1 MSPGNLTNMEEHAE
15 FTRAV
20 RDLVLAGER
29 FRARAGRRRGL
40 SPSSVTVLT
49 TLLLEGP
56 RGPSELAALLDITTA
71 SATELVDRL
80 QALGHVV
87 RRPHPR
93 DRRKLLVELTETGAR
108 EIEEIFG
115 SFTARVEASS
125 GAIGAE
131 ERGAVLAF
139 VREVRRNLGEDA
151 GGVEG
156 AVS

>member
-1 MSPGNLTNMEEHAE
+1 MDGHPE

-40 SPSSVTVLT
+40 SPSSVTVLS
-49 TLLLEGP
+49 TLFLDGP

-93 DRRKLLVELTETGAR
+93 DRRRLLVELTDSGGR
-108 EIEEIFG
+108 EIEEILG
-115 SFTARVEASS
+115 SFSARVEAS
-125 GAIGAE
+125 GDDLGPAGRVAALE
-131 ERGAVLAF
+131 F
-139 VREVRRNLGEDA
+139 VRAVRQNLGEDEA
-151 GGVEG
+151 GEG
-156 AVS
+156 AAS

>member
-1 MSPGNLTNMEEHAE
+1 MSPGNLASMVQHSE

-29 FRARAGRRRGL
+29 FRARAGRCRGL

-49 TLLLEGP
+49 TLFLDGP

-71 SATELVDRL
+71 SATELIDRL

-93 DRRKLLVELTETGAR
+93 DRRRLLVELTETGAR
-108 EIEEIFG
+108 EIEGVFG
-115 SFTARVEASS
+115 AFTARVEASS
-125 GAIGAE
+125 GAMSPD
-131 ERGAVLAF
+131 ERTAVLEF
-139 VREVRRNLGEDA
+139 VRAVHRNLRED
-151 GGVEG
+151 GPDEG
-156 AVS
+156 AAS

>member
-1 MSPGNLTNMEEHAE
+1 MSSGNLTSVSEHAE

-49 TLLLEGP
+49 TLFLDGP

-80 QALGHVV
+80 VALGHVV

-93 DRRKLLVELTETGAR
+93 DRRRLLVELTESGAG
-108 EIEEIFG
+108 EIEAIFG
-115 SFTARVEASS
+115 SFSARVEASS
-125 GAIGAE
+125 EALGPD
-131 ERGAVLAF
+131 ERPVALGF
-139 VREVRRNLGEDA
+139 VRAVRQNLGEDGEDA
-151 GGVEG
+151 
-156 AVS
+156 AS